1 MFQKL
6 TSIIF
11 IGPSTSI
18 FPLSNSKYPQF
29 LLPIANIPLLSLNI
43 RWISE
48 ISERIIIVVID
59 DNKKMVQDCVRIS
72 NVKNEIIIYCIE
84 EYIYTFRVLLQL
96 KDSVIGEYFLF
107 FKGDLFTDFKAE
119 DLIKK
124 KNNGLRSVL
133 FKEEKK
139 NCNNLVGYNNRNLL
153 YYTEDLKI
161 DLRLIQIY

>member
-48 ISERIIIVVID
+48 ISDRIIIVVID
-59 DNKKMVQDCVRIS
+59 DNKKIVEDCVRIS
-72 NVKNEIIIYCIE
+72 NLKKEIIIYCIK
-84 EYIYTFRVLLQL
+84 EYIGTYKVLLQL
-96 KDSVIGEYFLF
+96 KDLIIGEYFLF

-124 KNNGLRSVL
+124 KINELGLVL

-139 NCNNLVGYNNRNLL
+139 SCNNLVGYNKRNLL
-153 YYTEDLKI
+153 YYTED
-161 DLRLIQIY
+161 